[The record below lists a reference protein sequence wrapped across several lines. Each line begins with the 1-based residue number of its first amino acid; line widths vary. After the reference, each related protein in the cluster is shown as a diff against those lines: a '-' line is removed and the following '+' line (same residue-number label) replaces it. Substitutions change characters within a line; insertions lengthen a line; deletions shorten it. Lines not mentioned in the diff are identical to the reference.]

1 MAQEFFVPAGTLIAV
16 KLFMM
21 ISHVITLVTC
31 QTSNLVLDDVPFS

>member
-21 ISHVITLVTC
+21 ISHVITLTC